1 MEVEKD
7 RGRIEGAVD
16 ILLHS
21 NRNEEK
27 ESSGK
32 DIPASKDDEQIR
44 TVENDAAGTT
54 EDGEAEIRI
63 CIDEKGEGE

>member
-54 EDGEAEIRI
+54 EDGKNKTSIE
-63 CIDEKGEGE
+63 DSEK